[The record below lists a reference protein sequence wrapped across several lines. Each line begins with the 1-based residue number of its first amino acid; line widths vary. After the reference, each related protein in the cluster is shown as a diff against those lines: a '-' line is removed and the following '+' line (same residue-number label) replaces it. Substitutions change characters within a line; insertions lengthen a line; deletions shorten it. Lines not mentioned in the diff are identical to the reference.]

1 VSSDYNALTNKPAL
15 TSTTTQTVVPQQLV
29 VANPTDATKN
39 VTIHNVIN
47 TNATTGSATGDL
59 NIRAFGGGRL
69 TLSAS
74 NLQLN
79 AISVNADNTV
89 VQRATTFN
97 ESVTVTGTQTVT
109 GVTRANGGLI
119 AAVPT
124 TIAQSPWTAPTFQNN
139 YNNTAGS
146 SDAKAGYMKDSMGFV
161 HLQGLITC
169 TSASSVTA
177 FTLPVG
183 FRSTA
188 ARLFVGGSNATAV
201 IPGQYWNIR
210 IAQQTGNVELTTAAN
225 GFVDIGVVTFL
236 ADA

>member
-1 VSSDYNALTNKPAL
+1 LKVTDNLVVGKTATFTGGITGVDYATLINKPTISTDYNALTNKPPL
-15 TSTTTQTVVPQQLV
+15 TITPTEITITSPQITS
-29 VANPTDATKN
+29 AG
-39 VTIHNVIN
+39 
-47 TNATTGSATGDL
+47 NA
-59 NIRAFGGGRL
+59 
-69 TLSAS
+69 
-74 NLQLN
+74 
-79 AISVNADNTV
+79 
-89 VQRATTFN
+89 
-97 ESVTVTGTQTVT
+97 TVTGTQSVAGTQTIT
-109 GVTRANGGLI
+109 GVARANGGLI
-119 AAVPT
+119 AAAPT

-139 YNNTAGS
+139 YSNTAGS

-169 TSASSVTA
+169 TSASSVAA
-177 FTLPVG
+177 FTLPAG

-210 IAQQTGNVELTTAAN
+210 IAQLTGNVELTTTAN